1 MKAVIQRVKKAKVK
15 IGGKKYSEIGPG
27 FLIFLGV
34 TKDDSSQ
41 DAQFLV
47 DKIVNLRAMSDREQ
61 RMNLSLLETKGE
73 VLIVSQFT
81 LCANLSKGRRPSFG
95 PAADPDKA
103 KSLYQYF
110 VQRFEQTGL
119 AVKTGGFGAMMD
131 VFLINDGPVTFILD
145 SKVN

>member
-1 MKAVIQRVKKAKVK
+1 MKAVIQRVKKARVEIKDK
-15 IGGKKYSEIGPG
+15 IYSEIGPG
-27 FLIFLGV
+27 FLILLGV
-34 TKDDSSQ
+34 SKGDSKE
-41 DAQFLV
+41 DGDFLV
-47 DKIVNLRAMSDREQ
+47 DKIVNLRAMSDQEQ

-81 LCANLSKGRRPSFG
+81 LCADLSKGRRPSFG

-103 KSLYQYF
+103 RSLYQYF

-119 AVKTGGFGAMMD
+119 VVKTGKFGAMMD